1 MENQLS
7 VRALAVTIGIF
18 WAGCVFI
25 VGLINLIVPSYGLA
39 FLWFV
44 SSVSP
49 GFNVQ
54 PTLLYVLIGTTYA
67 LLEGLI
73 AGGFIAWFYNFI
85 SKILK

>member
-1 MENQLS
+1 MGNQLS
-7 VRALAVTIGIF
+7 VRALATAIGVF
-18 WAGCVFI
+18 WGGCVFV

-54 PTLLYVLIGTTYA
+54 PTLLSVLIGTIYA

-73 AGGFIAWFYNFI
+73 AGGIIAWFYNFT

>member
-7 VRALAVTIGIF
+7 VRAFGAAVGVF
-18 WAGCVFI
+18 WAGCVFL

-54 PTLLYVLIGTTYA
+54 PTLLSVLIGTIYA

-73 AGGFIAWFYNFI
+73 AGGFIAWLYNFL